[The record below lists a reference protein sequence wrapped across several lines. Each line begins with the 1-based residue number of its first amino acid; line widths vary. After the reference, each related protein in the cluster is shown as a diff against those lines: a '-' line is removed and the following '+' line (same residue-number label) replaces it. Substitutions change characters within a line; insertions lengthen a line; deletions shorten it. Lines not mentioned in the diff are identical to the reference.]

1 MIRYTA
7 TKQLSIEDFQH
18 PFGKSLNPNNKWVL
32 LSNAIDWDLFA
43 TYYYEKMSRKRGA
56 PSKDARLVLGS
67 LIIKHMC
74 NLSDQAT
81 IEMIQENIYMQ
92 YFVGLSSF
100 SWDPIFDA
108 SLFVSIRKRLS
119 KSLLDNIVVSM
130 IKGETD
136 FVKKKVT
143 MLEL

>member
-1 MIRYTA
+1 
-7 TKQLSIEDFQH
+7 
-18 PFGKSLNPNNKWVL
+18 
-32 LSNAIDWDLFA
+32 
-43 TYYYEKMSRKRGA
+43 MSRKRGA

-100 SWDPIFDA
+100 SWDPIFDS
-108 SLFVSIRKRLS
+108 SLFVTIRKRLS

-136 FVKKKVT
+136 FVKKKVS
-143 MLEL
+143 MQEL